1 MGRGGCMGRSGSVG
15 SVVVFLILALGLVAC
30 GGGNSAPITNPV
42 PASLTLSPTAAIS
55 LEIGKT
61 QGFTASALN
70 STNTAIT
77 TPISFVSSNTAVVTI
92 AANGVACA
100 GTWDSLTNP
109 QLCTPG
115 PRAVRK
121 SPPPPR
127 GEQSTHN
134 GLHPPTHRQP
144 LNYASHNHRPSSG
157 GRLYFQGT
165 DFRLSAT
172 CEE

>member
-1 MGRGGCMGRSGSVG
+1 MGRSGSVG

-77 TPISFVSSNTAVVTI
+77 TPISFVSSNTAVVTV
-92 AANGVACA
+92 AAICRTTRSGSPARSPHA
-100 GTWDSLTNP
+100 RLT
-109 QLCTPG
+109 
-115 PRAVRK
+115 AIV
-121 SPPPPR
+121 
-127 GEQSTHN
+127 ST
-134 GLHPPTHRQP
+134 
-144 LNYASHNHRPSSG
+144 SI
-157 GRLYFQGT
+157 
-165 DFRLSAT
+165 
-172 CEE
+172 

>member
-1 MGRGGCMGRSGSVG
+1 MGRSGSVG

-77 TPISFVSSNTAVVTI
+77 TPISFVSSNTAIVTV

-100 GTWDSLTNP
+100 GTWDSLANP
-109 QLCTPG
+109 QLVPPARKVA
-115 PRAVRK
+115 PR
-121 SPPPPR
+121 SQPR
-127 GEQSTHN
+127 PKG
-134 GLHPPTHRQP
+134 
-144 LNYASHNHRPSSG
+144 
-157 GRLYFQGT
+157 
-165 DFRLSAT
+165 
-172 CEE
+172 